1 MKGESPIEDRRE
13 DTRTKKKKH
22 FANFSILLSG
32 SAVYFQTTKQM
43 LHKGTFLSI

>member
-13 DTRTKKKKH
+13 DTRTKKKY

-32 SAVYFQTTKQM
+32 SAVYFQMTKQM